1 MKRSQVVL
9 PLCAFLFAA
18 CAALVADDGAA
29 HGRDGRA
36 GGLHI
41 QRCVSSLNLSA
52 TQSAA
57 IQSTLTAG
65 KTTLQADRQNMMTLH
80 QKMQSDIA
88 AGADKSVVGQDAL
101 DLSAAR
107 SKMETDAQTI
117 RGQVIAQVPADQQP
131 AFNACTASHTK
142 GPMGE
147 QPR

>member
-9 PLCAFLFAA
+9 PLFAFLFAA
-18 CAALVADDGAA
+18 SAALVADDGAA

-36 GGLHI
+36 GGHI

-65 KTTLQADRQNMMTLH
+65 KTTLQTDRQNMMSLH

-107 SKMETDAQTI
+107 SKLQTDAETI
-117 RGQVIAQVPADQQP
+117 RGQVIAQIPADQQP
-131 AFNACTASHTK
+131 AFNACTASHTRGHMG
-142 GPMGE
+142 GPV
-147 QPR
+147 Q